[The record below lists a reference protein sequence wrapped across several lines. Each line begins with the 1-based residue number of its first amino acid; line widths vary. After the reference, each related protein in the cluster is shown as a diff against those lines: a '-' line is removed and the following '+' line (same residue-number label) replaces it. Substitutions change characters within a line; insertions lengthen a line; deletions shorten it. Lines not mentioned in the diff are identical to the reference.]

1 MDSPA
6 GEEILFPDLV
16 VAGGGGRCPP
26 LFPLAPRHLADLPP
40 TTVFMAA
47 SYLGTYF
54 PTLTAPHEMSKRT
67 ESKDPVFAVKSLRKG
82 RGKNR

>member
-1 MDSPA
+1 MDSPD

-47 SYLGTYF
+47 S
-54 PTLTAPHEMSKRT
+54 TAPPTSQHSEHHMR
-67 ESKDPVFAVKSLRKG
+67 
-82 RGKNR
+82 

>member
-6 GEEILFPDLV
+6 GEELLFPDLV
-16 VAGGGGRCPP
+16 VAAAGGGGGRCPP

-47 SYLGTYF
+47 S
-54 PTLTAPHEMSKRT
+54 TAPPTSQHSQRHMR
-67 ESKDPVFAVKSLRKG
+67 
-82 RGKNR
+82 